1 MGQIKDEM
9 TPFLTSE
16 DIKKLVKSIARK
28 IESDYQGKEIIL
40 ICPLKGSVHFTADLM
55 REINLPQQVDFVYL
69 SAVEKGGA
77 VKLHKDISVNVT
89 GKHVLIIE
97 EIIDTG
103 RTLNFLKNRLLASSP
118 ATLKIVTLLDKPAR
132 REILLKADYIGQT
145 IDDRYV
151 VGYGLDS
158 DEKGRNYNNIYYPKH

>member
-1 MGQIKDEM
+1 
-9 TPFLTSE
+9 
-16 DIKKLVKSIARK
+16 
-28 IESDYQGKEIIL
+28 
-40 ICPLKGSVHFTADLM
+40 
-55 REINLPQQVDFVYL
+55 
-69 SAVEKGGA
+69 
-77 VKLHKDISVNVT
+77 
-89 GKHVLIIE
+89 
-97 EIIDTG
+97 
-103 RTLNFLKNRLLASSP
+103 LASSP